1 MLKERVIYGT
11 LGFAAAVAVILQG
24 SVALSIAVFALVV
37 MALFLKCINRR
48 GF

>member
-24 SVALSIAVFALVV
+24 SVAVLHNGNIPRTNSGL
-37 MALFLKCINRR
+37 
-48 GF
+48 